1 MGVQNLD
8 ASVTT
13 MKQRAAT
20 LFNYRKATLAA
31 SLNQNPVLVV
41 LPEQTSQMTGEVP
54 PARQYGALVVQQ
66 YAALNSTGN
75 YPLNERNPGGC

>member
-1 MGVQNLD
+1 MGNQNLD

-20 LFNYRKATLAA
+20 LYNYRKATLAA
-31 SLNQNPVLVV
+31 SYNQNPVLVV
-41 LPEQTSQMTGEVP
+41 LPEQTSQMTEEVP
-54 PARQYGALVVQQ
+54 TNRQYGALVAQQ
-66 YAALNSTGN
+66 YSDLKSTGN

>member
-66 YAALNSTGN
+66 YADLKSTGN
-75 YPLNERNPGGC
+75 YPLNERNPGGR

>member
-1 MGVQNLD
+1 
-8 ASVTT
+8 
-13 MKQRAAT
+13 
-20 LFNYRKATLAA
+20 
-31 SLNQNPVLVV
+31 
-41 LPEQTSQMTGEVP
+41 MTGEVP